1 MDQLKPSVGS
11 TFVCTRSGSAVS
23 KRPASRVL
31 TLKRPAAS
39 PGPVLKRP
47 ATSTERPE
55 PSTPK
60 TPEPSLPK
68 TADLV
73 EKNIAPDHEHGEEE
87 PKEEDPEIECDAK
100 KGSKPEVTKKN
111 LLLCFQPQRSLQNLP
126 LKEERSFRPST
137 NRMDG
142 SWFRSRRQKAA
153 SIGNGLHRMDSTTLA
168 ESKPKQ
174 TVFRIHSWGSWTT

>member
-73 EKNIAPDHEHGEEE
+73 EKNIAPDHE
-87 PKEEDPEIECDAK
+87 CDAK
-100 KGSKPEVTKKN
+100 EGSKPEVTKKRPAT
-111 LLLCFQPQRSLQNLP
+111 LLPTSEIPAEPNSERGKVVQTIDKPNGWKLVQIQTAKGRKYWKWIAQDGQYYFSRVKAEANGFQD
-126 LKEERSFRPST
+126 T
-137 NRMDG
+137 
-142 SWFRSRRQKAA
+142 
-153 SIGNGLHRMDSTTLA
+153 
-168 ESKPKQ
+168 
-174 TVFRIHSWGSWTT
+174 

>member
-47 ATSTERPE
+47 ATSTEGPE

-100 KGSKPEVTKKN
+100 KGSKPEVTKKKPAT
-111 LLLCFQPQRSLQNLP
+111 LLPTSEIPAEPASERGKVVQTIDKPNGWKLVQIQTAKGRKYWKWIAQDGQYYFSRVKAEANGFQD
-126 LKEERSFRPST
+126 T
-137 NRMDG
+137 
-142 SWFRSRRQKAA
+142 
-153 SIGNGLHRMDSTTLA
+153 
-168 ESKPKQ
+168 
-174 TVFRIHSWGSWTT
+174 